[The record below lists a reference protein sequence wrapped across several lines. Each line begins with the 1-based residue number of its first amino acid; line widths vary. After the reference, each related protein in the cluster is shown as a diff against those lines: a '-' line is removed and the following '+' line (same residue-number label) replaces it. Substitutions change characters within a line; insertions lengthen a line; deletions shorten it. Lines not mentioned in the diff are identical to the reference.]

1 MKKLLIIIIIII
13 LSCIIYFLNIKN
25 TEGFDNDNVE
35 IVIARYNEDL
45 KWLNDKKFNKYKCI
59 IYNKGVNDTFYK
71 PPKSKVIK
79 LKNVGMCDHT
89 YLYHIVT
96 NYDNLSKITIF
107 LPGSS
112 ELDYKMKRINKLI
125 KEIESR
131 NKAVFLFNETYNNV
145 QEELY
150 NFTINNHTPAH
161 TKNNK
166 LNTSNTL
173 VPASIRPFGKWFEN
187 KFGDT
192 IITHI
197 SYYGIFSASNK
208 DIKNKPKT
216 FYYDLLNEVNKVTN
230 HEAAHYFERSWEA
243 VLYPLKNTDL
253 VEGFSNSFI

>member
-1 MKKLLIIIIIII
+1 MKKILIVIIFII
-13 LSCIIYFLNIKN
+13 LSCIIYFLSIQNK
-25 TEGFDNDNVE
+25 EGFVNSDVE

-45 KWLNDKKFNKYKCI
+45 KWLNDKKFNKYKCT

-71 PPKSKVIK
+71 PPKSKIIK

-96 NYDNLSKITIF
+96 NYDNLNKITVF

-112 ELDYKMKRINKLI
+112 DLDYKMKRINKLF
-125 KEIESR
+125 KEIENR
-131 NKAVFLFNETYNNV
+131 NKAVFLFNESYNNV

-150 NFTINNHTPAH
+150 DFTINNHTPAH
-161 TKNNK
+161 SKNNK

-173 VPASIRPFGKWFEN
+173 VPATIRPFGKWFEN

-208 DIKNKPKT
+208 DIKNKPKS
-216 FYYDLLNEVNKVTN
+216 FYNDLLNEVNKVTN
-230 HEAAHYFERSWEA
+230 HETAHYFERSWEA

-253 VEGFSNSFI
+253 VEGFTSFI